1 MCKGGF
7 SYDINKIIIVINCNI
22 IIIVVITIIITAF
35 LNKTVKT

>member
-7 SYDINKIIIVINCNI
+7 SYNINQIIIVINCNI
-22 IIIVVITIIITAF
+22 IVIIIITAF

>member
-7 SYDINKIIIVINCNI
+7 SYNINQIIIVINCNI
-22 IIIVVITIIITAF
+22 IIIITAF